1 MFTRLLSS
9 GTNSLDMNE
18 EIGSKSVQLPDKEI
32 GIKGLPEITNQGVL
46 HPCKETSEAGSHSDS
61 CAHDNI
67 LKEVVNEI
75 KELSTKVSEMD
86 STNSRMIEVLI
97 GLVKLEINIA
107 SPSTCAGN
115 DVEKKSCHVEEK
127 VDGPT
132 KSKNDERNK
141 GKSIAIGN
149 DYLENAKHVTKKMA
163 NISDISN
170 VIISEDDQ
178 FDIDEQFHWGGVS
191 SNDHQIQKK
200 NVTTPY
206 KGPTTLVFDQEA
218 SLNEISADTFRGTT
232 SNRRCYAKKDV
243 SNVSQMVTKKLA
255 FTPSPGGGS
264 SKKRK
269 CETLQ
274 QTDPSRHYLKSPPSS
289 LGKQKHRY
297 RPYNISPNLSTLRKF
312 VKCKFRPT
320 QEMKLT
326 ENEIKLCAYIFR
338 DDLEESNELVFSV
351 EDQIGIKSD
360 FHCLIPGGYVGKS
373 ILRMMAARVTWNQK
387 HTAAP
392 NMWCLPPTFASD
404 ALMGMRQESL
414 EIIYKTDWMSA
425 YPTLKLIY
433 VPIRDDSCHWFLM
446 VVHVEERKI
455 YHLDSHLLLDKIDSR
470 HQMMKKIAKILSL
483 LVLSIYNLEVPF
495 CLLPDFEDWDIVE
508 PRGVPNCGHSEN
520 SGIWVAEWMNM
531 QSCFNNQ
538 VIGVL
543 DDKLVRMK
551 IAIRLLLEPH
561 NLIKDMLEDEYE
573 KYWNKV
579 TGNGRPT

>member
-1 MFTRLLSS
+1 
-9 GTNSLDMNE
+9 
-18 EIGSKSVQLPDKEI
+18 
-32 GIKGLPEITNQGVL
+32 
-46 HPCKETSEAGSHSDS
+46 
-61 CAHDNI
+61 
-67 LKEVVNEI
+67 
-75 KELSTKVSEMD
+75 MD

-178 FDIDEQFHWGGVS
+178 FDIDEQFHWGGAS

-232 SNRRCYAKKDV
+232 SNRRCYAKKVVDLPIKTKFYDIKLMLIFVYHNFLMQDV
-243 SNVSQMVTKKLA
+243 SNVSQMVTKKLV

-274 QTDPSRHYLKSPPSS
+274 QTEPSRHYLKSPPSS

-297 RPYNISPNLSTLRKF
+297 RPYNISPNLSTLRK
-312 VKCKFRPT
+312 
-320 QEMKLT
+320 
-326 ENEIKLCAYIFR
+326 
-338 DDLEESNELVFSV
+338 
-351 EDQIGIKSD
+351 
-360 FHCLIPGGYVGKS
+360 
-373 ILRMMAARVTWNQK
+373 VT
-387 HTAAP
+387 
-392 NMWCLPPTFASD
+392 
-404 ALMGMRQESL
+404 
-414 EIIYKTDWMSA
+414 
-425 YPTLKLIY
+425 
-433 VPIRDDSCHWFLM
+433 
-446 VVHVEERKI
+446 
-455 YHLDSHLLLDKIDSR
+455 
-470 HQMMKKIAKILSL
+470 
-483 LVLSIYNLEVPF
+483 YNTNYQF
-495 CLLPDFEDWDIVE
+495 
-508 PRGVPNCGHSEN
+508 
-520 SGIWVAEWMNM
+520 
-531 QSCFNNQ
+531 
-538 VIGVL
+538 
-543 DDKLVRMK
+543 
-551 IAIRLLLEPH
+551 
-561 NLIKDMLEDEYE
+561 
-573 KYWNKV
+573 
-579 TGNGRPT
+579 